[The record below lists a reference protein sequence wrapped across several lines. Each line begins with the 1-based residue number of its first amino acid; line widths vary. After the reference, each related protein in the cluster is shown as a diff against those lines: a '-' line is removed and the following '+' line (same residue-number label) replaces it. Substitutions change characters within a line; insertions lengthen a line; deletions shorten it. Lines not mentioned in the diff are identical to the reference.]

1 MLTVAPAARQW
12 SSVESSQDCA
22 CEGLYCIFS
31 SVNNVI
37 GDSLK
42 DSGIEIIYLKC
53 FSDCKIKIVSRLD
66 KFKAHSIL

>member
-1 MLTVAPAARQW
+1 MATATKQW
-12 SSVESSQDCA
+12 SSVESSQDWE
-22 CEGLYCIFS
+22 CEGLCCIFS

-53 FSDCKIKIVSRLD
+53 FSDCKIKIVSKID
-66 KFKAHSIL
+66 EFKAHSIL